1 MSRLVRLAQWQ
12 ALKAHRR
19 TWRGRHLRD
28 VFAQELRRF
37 ERFSAALDDLLL
49 DYSKNLISAETL
61 ALLRDLG
68 RVTGVEE
75 RVAAMFR
82 GEPINNTEQRAVLH
96 VALRNDPSV
105 PIYVQGRDVMPEV
118 AQVLARM
125 ERFANAVRSGRWK
138 GHTGAAITDVVNL
151 GIGGSDLG
159 PAMACRALAPYGHK
173 RLRMHFVSNV
183 DPQHLGDT
191 LAPLK
196 AESTLFIVAS
206 KTFTTLETLA
216 NAQAARRWLLKKLKD
231 KSAIARHF
239 VAVSTNRAEV
249 KKFGIDPE
257 HMFGFWDWVG
267 GRYSLWS
274 AIGLPIALYIGMDG
288 FRELLAGGRDMDGH
302 FRADPLASLPGTLAL
317 LAIWYQHFWGA
328 SAHGVMPYDQHLA
341 RFPAYLQ
348 QLCMES
354 NGKGVTRDGRAVR
367 WDTGEIVWGEPGTN
381 GQHAFF
387 QLLHQGTRFIP
398 LDFLVATRTHSDLD
412 GQHQML
418 VANCLAQSEALM
430 RGKTRAEA
438 TAELAAAGLPAR
450 EIRRLAPHKAFP
462 GNRPSNTLLYGQLT
476 PRTLGRL
483 IALYEHKVL
492 VQSAVWDINAFDQW
506 GVELGK
512 QLAGTLIR
520 ELGSARPGAHDSST
534 VGLMRQYLKLRT
546 PH

>member
-1 MSRLVRLAQWQ
+1 MSRLIRLAQWQ

-19 TWRGRHLRD
+19 AWRGCHLRD
-28 VFAQELRRF
+28 IFAQEPRRF

-49 DYSKNLISAETL
+49 DYSKNLIAAKTL
-61 ALLRDLG
+61 DLLRDLG
-68 RVTGVEE
+68 RAAGIEA

-82 GEPINNTEQRAVLH
+82 GDPINNTEQRAVLH
-96 VALRNDPSV
+96 VALRNDPGV
-105 PIYVQGRDVMPEV
+105 PIYVQDRDVMPEV
-118 AQVLARM
+118 ARVLARI
-125 ERFANAVRSGRWK
+125 ESFTRALRSGRWK
-138 GHTGAAITDVVNL
+138 GHTGAAITDIVNI

-159 PAMACRALAPYGHK
+159 PAMACQALAPYGHK

-183 DPQHLGDT
+183 DPQHLSDT

-216 NAQAARRWLLKKLKD
+216 NAQAARRWLLKTLKD
-231 KSAIARHF
+231 KAAVARHF

-249 KKFGIDPE
+249 EKFGIDPK

-274 AIGLPIALYIGMDG
+274 AIGLSIALYIGMDG
-288 FRELLAGGRDMDGH
+288 FRELLAGGHDMDAH
-302 FRADPLASLPGTLAL
+302 FQADPLASLPGTLGL

-354 NGKGVTRDGRAVR
+354 NGKGVTRAGRVVS
-367 WDTGEIVWGEPGTN
+367 WNTGEIVWGEPGTN

-398 LDFLVATRTHSDLD
+398 LDFLVAARTHADLD

-438 TAELAAAGLPAR
+438 AAELAAAKLPAR
-450 EIRRLAPHKAFP
+450 EVRRLAPHKTFP

-512 QLAGTLIR
+512 QLAGALIR
-520 ELGSARPGAHDSST
+520 ELGSARPGIHDAST
-534 VGLMRQYLKLRT
+534 VGLMRYYLKLRT
-546 PH
+546 PR